1 MSRRSSTARTVLG
14 AVAASATLSLVA
26 LTLAGCA
33 STPAPAPSATSV
45 HTATSAPS
53 TPTPEPTPTFVPAS
67 YTCDSIL
74 PAATLAVFQS
84 KKSAGFTL
92 QADYL
97 QRMKNIG
104 SNLLAF
110 SNYGG
115 ILCQWAYPDSSS
127 SVDYAYSSITAANA
141 TTQQAALTGI
151 GYAPTNKYHGVVYVN
166 SDPTDYPDEYLFVN
180 GYWIQASSDAVLQI
194 IVDNVF
200 AVPTH

>member
-1 MSRRSSTARTVLG
+1 MSRRSSTARTVFG
-14 AVAASATLSLVA
+14 AVGASAALSLVA
-26 LTLAGCA
+26 FTLAGCA
-33 STPAPAPSATSV
+33 STPAPAPTTTSV
-45 HTATSAPS
+45 HTAKAAPS
-53 TPTPEPTPTFVPAS
+53 TPTPKPTPTFVPAS

-74 PAATLAVFQS
+74 PAPTLAVFEG

-92 QADYL
+92 QTDYM
-97 QRMKNIG
+97 QRMQNIG

-127 SVDYAYSSITAANA
+127 SVDYAYSPITAANA
-141 TTQQAALTGI
+141 TTQQAALTSI
-151 GYAPTNKYHGVVYVN
+151 GYAPTNKYHGVVYIN

-180 GYWIQASSDAVLQI
+180 GYWIQASSDSVLQL

>member
-1 MSRRSSTARTVLG
+1 MSRRSSTARTVFG
-14 AVAASATLSLVA
+14 AVAASAALSLVA
-26 LTLAGCA
+26 FALAGCA
-33 STPAPAPSATSV
+33 STPAPAPTATSV
-45 HTATSAPS
+45 HTAKAAPS
-53 TPTPEPTPTFVPAS
+53 TPTPKPTPTFVPAS

-74 PAATLAVFQS
+74 PAPTLAVFEG

-92 QADYL
+92 QTDYM
-97 QRMKNIG
+97 QRMQNIG

-110 SNYGG
+110 STYGG

-127 SVDYAYSSITAANA
+127 SVDYAYSPITAANA
-141 TTQQAALTGI
+141 TTQQAALTSI
-151 GYAPTNKYHGVVYVN
+151 GYAPTNKYHGVVYIN

-180 GYWIQASSDAVLQI
+180 GYWIQASSDSVLQL